1 MGLPEILISFQQKA
15 VTAVQRSSRG
25 MAAILLED
33 DTLEQFLTPY
43 RREKEL
49 KKGDWTEANLK
60 MLKLAFKGSPQ
71 KVLAIRMI
79 KKEDGTAD
87 LEGTLKEIIPMNI
100 DYLAYPGY
108 VSGQMQAVKQFLKET
123 HAKGKKVKA
132 VLPSCE
138 ADDEHIINF
147 STGHITARWEDQDE
161 TAEYTAAQYTCRI
174 AGILA
179 GLPLTQSSTYY
190 ALPEV
195 VDAQMEEDP
204 DAAIDAGKFILVFD
218 GEKYKVGR
226 GVTSLV
232 TVSEE
237 KTEDLKKVKIVEG
250 MDVLLHD
257 IHTTFEENYVGKV
270 VNSYDNKQ
278 MFVGAVNDYFRKIQ
292 GSILDGNAE
301 NYVEVSAELNREYLE
316 GHGIDTEE
324 MPEQELKEA
333 NTGSWM
339 FLSGVVKFLD
349 AAEDL
354 KLQMEM

>member
-15 VTAVQRSSRG
+15 VSAVQRSSRG

-33 DTLEQFLTPY
+33 ETAEQFLTPY
-43 RREKEL
+43 RREKDL
-49 KKGDWTEANLK
+49 KKEDWKEDSLK

-71 KVLAIRMI
+71 KVLAVRMLR
-79 KKEDGTAD
+79 KDGAAD
-87 LEGTLKEIIPMNI
+87 LEGTLKEILPVNI

-108 VSGQMQAVKQFLKET
+108 APGQMAVVKEFLKEA

-132 VLPSCE
+132 VLPSCD
-138 ADDEHIINF
+138 ADCEHIINF
-147 STGHITARWEDQDE
+147 ATSGITAKWEEQE
-161 TAEYTAAQYTCRI
+161 EVLEYTCAQYVCRI

-190 ALPEV
+190 PLDEV
-195 VDAQMEEDP
+195 VDAQLDADP
-204 DAAIDAGKFILVFD
+204 DAAIDAGKLVLVFD
-218 GEKYKVGR
+218 GEKYKIGR

-232 TVSEE
+232 KTTEE
-237 KTEDLKKVKIVEG
+237 KPEDLKKIKIVEG

-257 IHTTFEENYVGKV
+257 IHTTFEESYVGKV

-292 GSILDGNAE
+292 GSVLDGNTD

-316 GHGIDTEE
+316 AHGIDTTD
-324 MPEQELKEA
+324 MTEQELKEA

-339 FLSGVVKFLD
+339 FLDGIVKFLD

>member
-25 MAAILLED
+25 MAAVLLD
-33 DTLEQFLTPY
+33 DNTADQFLYPY

-49 KKGDWTEANLK
+49 KKEDWTEENLK

-71 KVLAIRMI
+71 KVLAVRML
-79 KKEDGTAD
+79 KKEDGAD
-87 LEGTLKEIIPMNI
+87 LEGTLKELLPVNI
-100 DYLAYPGY
+100 DYLAYPGF
-108 VSGQMQAVKQFLKET
+108 VSGQMAAVKEFLNEA
-123 HAKGKKVKA
+123 HARGKKVKA
-132 VLPSCE
+132 VLPSCD
-138 ADDEHIINF
+138 ADHEHIINF
-147 STGHITARWEDQDE
+147 STSSVTARWEDQDE
-161 TAEYTAAQYTCRI
+161 VSEYTCAQYTCRI

-179 GLPLTQSSTYY
+179 GLPLTRSSTFY
-190 ALPEV
+190 ALDEV
-195 VDAQMEEDP
+195 VDAQLEADP
-204 DAAIDAGKFILVFD
+204 DAAIDAGKFIIVFD

-232 TVSEE
+232 TVSEQ
-237 KTEDLKKVKIVEG
+237 KTEDLKKIKIVEG

-292 GSILDGNAE
+292 GEILDGNSE
-301 NYVEVSAELNREYLE
+301 NYVEISAELNREYLE
-316 GHGIDTEE
+316 AHGVDTED
-324 MPEQELKEA
+324 MTEQELKEA

-339 FLSGVVKFLD
+339 FLSGIVKFLD